1 MAEIYHDTV
10 LDHLRELQRSVN
22 DAINSV
28 IELERN
34 GHKYKAAEKA
44 LVVANVKALD
54 QDVHNNQSG
63 SVVDY
68 QGNSSPT

>member
-1 MAEIYHDTV
+1 MAESYHDAV
-10 LDHLRELQRSVN
+10 LAHLRELQRAVN

-44 LVVANVKALD
+44 LVVVNVKALD
-54 QDVHNNQSG
+54 LDVHNNQSG
-63 SVVDY
+63 NVVAY
-68 QGNSSPT
+68 EGNSSPT